1 MNILK
6 RLVHMYY
13 GLMFYFKY
21 RTAYNMQTKKYTP
34 NQKEFIKSFNE
45 VKNIC
50 LTSENFNTLV
60 SEKLTLL
67 LNNPTDIGIIH
78 SFVGI
83 MGGVFVNNCLKLTI
97 PELSKY
103 GCEKLHYFTLS
114 LFNSMETQQQFFL
127 LMFITNRLMMIF
139 QNEYMVWVLADNSV
153 PSEGE

>member
-83 MGGVFVNNCLKLTI
+83 MGGVFVNNCPKL
-97 PELSKY
+97 
-103 GCEKLHYFTLS
+103 
-114 LFNSMETQQQFFL
+114 Q
-127 LMFITNRLMMIF
+127 F
-139 QNEYMVWVLADNSV
+139 QNYQSMDVKSYIISHCHCLIAWKHNNSF
-153 PSEGE
+153 SY